1 MQPVLQCCSVLPGP
15 SPARTNPAAG
25 GLGPAKNALEVGHKK
40 AESGSKKY
48 EVLLVVNWVRPH
60 LNISP
65 EQVCH
70 RSLAWPRVSRH
81 LPGADCWSSSYLP
94 VILLLIIL
102 SSLLS
107 LFSRLPLLPLL
118 LISCLSRLYKLFPVP
133 TSQPGEFLLSNDSV
147 SPPPPGW
154 GCEPMGGPGPG
165 VLTPGPMTIITPA
178 GEGERGNTGAQL
190 VGRACLT
197 VLCKL
202 SWTSYFLVY

>member
-1 MQPVLQCCSVLPGP
+1 MFSLCSLQCCSVLPGP
-15 SPARTNPAAG
+15 RPARPNPAAG

-48 EVLLVVNWVRPH
+48 EVLVNWVRPH

-70 RSLAWPRVSRH
+70 HSPLAWAGRVSRH

-94 VILLLIIL
+94 VILLIL

-107 LFSRLPLLPLL
+107 LFSLLSPPHL
-118 LISCLSRLYKLFPVP
+118 CLSRLCTLFPVP

-147 SPPPPGW
+147 APPPPGLGLW
-154 GCEPMGGPGPG
+154 TNGRARPRGPHPRANDNNNTGQG
-165 VLTPGPMTIITPA
+165 
-178 GEGERGNTGAQL
+178 GERGDTGAEP
-190 VGRACLT
+190 CLT
-197 VLCKL
+197 LLC
-202 SWTSYFLVY
+202 